1 MAGIGGNS
9 VFPGTGTGT
18 GGGFDFE
25 LRREAMSMLKHKTGI
40 IIDPNAANR
49 ASLRAMLGTIGMVQV
64 LQASGAVDALRR
76 VKERSVDVILC
87 DYLLE
92 DGRDGQQLLEEM
104 RTRHL
109 IPLSTAFIVI
119 TRERRYQ
126 SVVSVAEL
134 APDDYLLKPF
144 TPQQLLE
151 RIEAV
156 LERKHAFRHAH
167 RHVEAS
173 EVDAALAACDDII
186 SKYPQ
191 YRLDALRLKAET
203 LMAAKRTPEAEELY
217 RQILAHKA
225 VPWAKMGLAIASHRT
240 GQLEE
245 AADLTAD
252 ILHSHP
258 TYIAAYD
265 LAAKIDVDRGR
276 LAEAQG
282 HLSQAVVHA
291 PHGLQR
297 QRQLGRLAIENG
309 DHEAA
314 AAALSTVI
322 ARGAGTS
329 LREVSDYSQLARVQM
344 ESGKA
349 AAALET
355 AAALRRDLRD
365 DPGARVAGNAMAA
378 LAHVR
383 LGNAAEAAKAAN
395 LALEGAHAAGDAV
408 AASLLVDV
416 AQAAMVTGQA
426 EKGEALLRKAIAHS
440 DGDSRFSQ
448 YVNKVMSAFHETAGV
463 AEEMHEDV
471 RQHLVQINNEGVR
484 LGMAGQLDEAI
495 RLFRETVSQMP
506 STQMLANAGKA
517 ILAKLNRDGWDAE
530 LAAEARSCLDRA
542 AKRSPDDTKVREALA
557 AYRQIASKYGV
568 RQTEGE

>member
-1 MAGIGGNS
+1 MAGAGG
-9 VFPGTGTGT
+9 VFPGAGG

-25 LRREAMSMLKHKTGI
+25 LRREAMAMLKHKNGI

-76 VKERSVDVILC
+76 VKERTVDVILC

-104 RTRHL
+104 RTRRL

-156 LERKHAFRHAH
+156 LEKKHAFRHAH
-167 RHVEAS
+167 RQVEAGQ
-173 EVDAALAACDDII
+173 VDPTLTACDDII
-186 SKYPQ
+186 GRHPQ

-203 LMAAKRTPEAEELY
+203 LMAAKRTPEAQELY

-240 GQLEE
+240 GQLAE

-265 LAAKIDVDRGR
+265 LAAKIDEERG
-276 LAEAQG
+276 LTAEAQG
-282 HLSQAVVHA
+282 HLSQAVAHA
-291 PHGLQR
+291 PHALAR
-297 QRQLGRLAIENG
+297 QRQLGRLAVENG
-309 DHEAA
+309 DLDAA

-322 ARGAGTS
+322 SRGAGTS
-329 LREVSDYSQLARVQM
+329 LREVGDYAQLARVQM
-344 ESGKA
+344 ESGKP

-355 AAALRRDLRD
+355 ASALRRDLRD

-383 LGNAAEAAKAAN
+383 LGNQAEAAKSAA
-395 LALEGAHAAGDAV
+395 LALEGAQAAGDAV
-408 AASLLVDV
+408 AAHLLVDV
-416 AQAAMVTGQA
+416 AQAAMVTGQG
-426 EKGEALLRKAIAHS
+426 EKGQALLRRAIAHS

-448 YVNKVMSAFHETAGV
+448 YVDRVMATFQETAG
-463 AEEMHEDV
+463 AADDMHEDV
-471 RQHLVQINNEGVR
+471 RQHLVHINNEGVR

-495 RLFRETVSQMP
+495 RLFRETVTQMP

-517 ILAKLNRDGWDAE
+517 ILAKLNRDGWDAG
-530 LAAEARSCLDRA
+530 LAAEAKGYLDRA
-542 AKRSPDDTKVREALA
+542 AARSPDDAKVREALG
-557 AYRQIASKYGV
+557 AYRTVAGKYGV